1 MEKYLVHGGA
11 RLKGEVTISGAKN
24 AVAAILP
31 AVILAE
37 GQFTIENVPS
47 ISDITVITKILQ
59 SMGAKIRMINRTTLS
74 IDTTHITES
83 EVPYDLTKR
92 IRSSYY
98 FLGASLGR

>member
-11 RLKGEVTISGAKN
+11 SLKGEVTISGAKN

-31 AVILAE
+31 AVILAD

-59 SMGAKIRMINRTTLS
+59 SMGAKIRM
-74 IDTTHITES
+74 DQ
-83 EVPYDLTKR
+83 PYNSVYR
-92 IRSSYY
+92 YHPHYRVR
-98 FLGASLGR
+98 GSL